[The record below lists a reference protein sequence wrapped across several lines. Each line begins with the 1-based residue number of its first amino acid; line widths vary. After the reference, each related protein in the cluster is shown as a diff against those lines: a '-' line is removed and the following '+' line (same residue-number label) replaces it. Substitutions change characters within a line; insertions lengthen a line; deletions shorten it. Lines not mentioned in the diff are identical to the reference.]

1 MHQPPT
7 PQSFSEQLRLQILRA
22 YHLLDTPPEPA
33 YDDLVKLAAHVCNT
47 PMATITLIDEN
58 RQWFKAAVG
67 LSITETDRNI
77 SFCTHVVDAE
87 APLVVTDATQDP
99 RFATNP
105 FVTGASH
112 IRFYAGIPLVSSL
125 GATLGT
131 LAVIDQVPRQ
141 LTPEQMDLLR
151 ALAHQAMT
159 HLELRFERYHHRL
172 TALRLTATQQT
183 SQVGIWQL
191 LVHENRL
198 LWTESVCQIVGVE
211 PNSFNE
217 TLDAFL
223 ELVHPD
229 DRQALVTAQAKAIAE
244 NSPLDIEYRIIRPD
258 GELRHLHTCGQRLS
272 DNDRLSPLLI
282 GTTQDITAEK
292 QAQTLQQQQQQDL
305 RYAHD
310 TLSFHLQN
318 SPLAVIEWDWAF
330 RVSRWSPQAK
340 ALFGWSEAEVKGRHP
355 GDWLFVYPADVKTV
369 EPVMTELINGEVK
382 RNVCCNR
389 NLTRDGSVVHCEWY
403 NSVRLAQNGN
413 IMSIFSL
420 VLDVTER
427 VQAEQAAAAALAGE
441 KAARAEAEAAK
452 AHFRSLF
459 ESAPGMYLVVTPADY
474 AIVAVSEAY
483 LQATMTRREEIIGR
497 CLFDIFPDDPS
508 DPQAVGTTNL
518 RTSLER
524 VKQWRRADG
533 MAVLR
538 YPIPHPEGG
547 FEERFWNPFNSPV
560 FGPDGTLAYIIH
572 RVEDVTAYV
581 RYRQQAGEGQ
591 AVGQTLEPIQQM
603 EADIVQRAHDL
614 QALNEKLRRREE
626 RLRRT
631 FAAAATG
638 IVAAD
643 LQGGFLE
650 VNQAF
655 CRMMGYTEA
664 ELLQTDYLSITHP
677 ADRAVSRDRIQ
688 ALLRGDL
695 ESFVLEKRFI
705 TQDQQVVWG
714 RVSVAAQRNDIGQ
727 IINTV
732 AVIEDITQQRQMA
745 QQLQENQA
753 LVRIAE
759 RLGRLGGWA
768 IDLAQGNQVHWSEEM
783 FNLLEWPTDQAASL
797 EIGLER
803 YPPEYRQTIEAALAD
818 CAETGTPFDLE
829 VEILTFQNRHL
840 WVRVRGEAEYNAAG
854 EVVRIIGAFQDISA
868 QKQAE
873 SALERFA
880 SRLRTTLESMTDA
893 FYLLDDQWRFA
904 YLNREAERVLQCKA
918 DAVMG
923 QVVWEAFPGSRDS
936 ELFPRYHQA
945 VAKGISQ
952 HFEFYYAP
960 LDEWFEVNAY
970 PSAEGLA
977 VYFRV
982 ISDRI
987 ALEEQ
992 LRQSQRLESI
1002 GQLTGGIAHDFNNLL
1017 TVMLGNAE
1025 LLTELLEPT
1034 SPLHPL
1040 AEMIGSA
1047 AQRGAELTQR
1057 LLAFARR
1064 QALNPK
1070 AVDVNALI
1078 LGMEGLLKR
1087 TLGEH
1092 IDIELVLRADV
1103 WPALV
1108 DSAQLESALLNIC
1121 INSRDAMASG
1131 GTLTLETSC
1140 IRVDTDDA
1148 QNPSALVP
1156 GQYVMITVSD
1166 IGTGIAPDHL
1176 SRVFEP
1182 FFTTKAIGQGTG
1194 LGLSMVY
1201 GFIKQS
1207 NGQIKIYS
1215 ELGEGT
1221 TIRMYLPRYV
1231 GGHGESSDVDR
1242 TMDSVEGAER
1252 VLLVEDDGL
1261 VRQYAQRQLE
1271 SLGYQV
1277 VVAENGSVALDI
1289 IRQRPDIDLLF
1300 TDVVMPGA
1308 MSGRALADA
1317 ALRLR
1322 PELKVLYTSGYSESA
1337 IVHHGRLDPGVHL
1350 LSKPYRRAELA
1361 QKLRQV
1367 LDPSAP
1373 QSKLQ
1378 E

>member
-1 MHQPPT
+1 MPQPPT

-47 PMATITLIDEN
+47 PMATITLIDEQ

-67 LSITETDRNI
+67 LSMTETARNI

-99 RFATNP
+99 RFAANP
-105 FVTGASH
+105 FVAGAPH

-125 GATLGT
+125 GAILGT

-191 LVHENRL
+191 LVNENRL
-198 LWTESVCQIVGVE
+198 LWTESVCQIFGVE

-229 DRQALVTAQAKAIAE
+229 DRQALVTAQAKAIE
-244 NSPLDIEYRIIRPD
+244 GNSPLDIEYRIIRPD
-258 GELRHLHTCGQRLS
+258 GELRYLHTCGQRLS
-272 DNDRLSPLLI
+272 EDDMLSPLLI
-282 GTTQDITAEK
+282 GTIQDVTAEK

-305 RYAHD
+305 HYAHD

-318 SPLAVIEWDWAF
+318 SPLAAIEWDWAF
-330 RVSRWSPQAK
+330 RVSRWSPQAE

-355 GDWLFVYPADVKTV
+355 GDWLFVYPADVDTV
-369 EPVMTELINGEVK
+369 EPVMTQLINGEVK

-389 NLTRDGSVVHCEWY
+389 NLTRDGLVVHCEWY
-403 NSVRLAQNGN
+403 NSVRLDQDDN
-413 IMSIFSL
+413 IVSIFSL

-427 VQAEQAAAAALAGE
+427 VQAEQATAAALDRE

-452 AHFRSLF
+452 TYFR
-459 ESAPGMYLVVTPADY
+459 T
-474 AIVAVSEAY
+474 
-483 LQATMTRREEIIGR
+483 
-497 CLFDIFPDDPS
+497 
-508 DPQAVGTTNL
+508 
-518 RTSLER
+518 
-524 VKQWRRADG
+524 
-533 MAVLR
+533 
-538 YPIPHPEGG
+538 
-547 FEERFWNPFNSPV
+547 
-560 FGPDGTLAYIIH
+560 
-572 RVEDVTAYV
+572 
-581 RYRQQAGEGQ
+581 
-591 AVGQTLEPIQQM
+591 
-603 EADIVQRAHDL
+603 
-614 QALNEKLRRREE
+614 LNEKLRISED

-643 LQGGFLE
+643 LQGRFLE
-650 VNQAF
+650 VNEAF
-655 CRMMGYTEA
+655 CRMVGYTEA
-664 ELLQTDYLSITHP
+664 ELLQTDYIAITHP
-677 ADRAVSRDRIQ
+677 EDRAASRDRMQELI
-688 ALLRGDL
+688 RGDRD
-695 ESFVLEKRFI
+695 SFVLKKRFI
-705 TQDQQVVWG
+705 TQDQRVVWG
-714 RVSVAAQRNDIGQ
+714 RVSVSIQQNAAGQ
-727 IINTV
+727 AVNTV
-732 AVIEDITQQRQMA
+732 AVIEDITQQIQIA
-745 QQLQENQA
+745 QQLQESRTLA
-753 LVRIAE
+753 RIAE

-768 IDLAQGNQVHWSEEM
+768 IDIAQDNQVHWSEEM
-783 FNLLEWPTDQAASL
+783 FHLLEWPADQAASL
-797 EIGLER
+797 ELGLER
-803 YPPEYRQTIEAALAD
+803 YLPEYRSTLEVALAQ

-829 VEILTFQNRHL
+829 VEILTFQNHRL
-840 WVRVRGEAEYNAAG
+840 WVRVIGEAEHNAAN
-854 EVVRIIGAFQDISA
+854 EIVRIIGAFQDISA
-868 QKQAE
+868 RKQAE
-873 SALERFA
+873 SALDRFA
-880 SRLRTTLESMTDA
+880 SRLHTTLESMTDA

-918 DAVMG
+918 DTVMG
-923 QVVWEAFPGSRDS
+923 QVVWEVLPGSGGS

-945 VAKGISQ
+945 VAKGQSQ
-952 HFEFYYAP
+952 HFEFYYPP

-992 LRQSQRLESI
+992 LRQSQRLEAI
-1002 GQLTGGIAHDFNNLL
+1002 GHLTGGIAHDFNNLL

-1025 LLTELLEPT
+1025 LLTEMLDQF

-1040 AEMIGSA
+1040 AEMIASA

-1064 QALNPK
+1064 QALKPQ
-1070 AVDVNALI
+1070 AVNVNQL
-1078 LGMEGLLKR
+1078 LLEMNGLLQR

-1092 IDIELVLRADV
+1092 IQIEVFTARDL
-1103 WPALV
+1103 WSALV
-1108 DSAQLESALLNIC
+1108 DPAQLESTILNLC
-1121 INSRDAMASG
+1121 INNRDAMAAG
-1131 GTLTLETSC
+1131 GTLTIETC
-1140 IRVDTDDA
+1140 NANVDHDYA
-1148 QNPSALVP
+1148 QYQAEMVP

-1166 IGTGIAPDHL
+1166 TGTGIAPQHL
-1176 SRVFEP
+1176 DRVFEP
-1182 FFTTKAIGQGTG
+1182 FFTTKETGKGTG

-1201 GFIKQS
+1201 GFVKQS
-1207 NGQIKIYS
+1207 NGHIKIYS

-1221 TIRMYLPRYV
+1221 TIRLYLPRYM
-1231 GGHGESSDVDR
+1231 GGQNDPLDVDLS
-1242 TMDSVEGAER
+1242 MSSVGRSEL
-1252 VLLVEDDGL
+1252 VLLVEDDAL
-1261 VRQYAQRQLE
+1261 VRQYAHRQLQ
-1271 SLGYQV
+1271 SLGYTV
-1277 VVAENGSVALDI
+1277 AVAENGPAALDI
-1289 IRQRPDIDLLF
+1289 IRQRDDIDLLF

-1308 MSGRALADA
+1308 MSGRDLADA
-1317 ALRLR
+1317 ARRLR
-1322 PELKVLYTSGYSESA
+1322 PHLRVLYTSGYSEST
-1337 IVHHGRLDPGVHL
+1337 IIHQGRLDPGVQL
-1350 LSKPYRRAELA
+1350 LSKPYRRTDLA
-1361 QKLRQV
+1361 RKLREVLDQV
-1367 LDPSAP
+1367 LNQTDPIDPMQDSGHG
-1373 QSKLQ
+1373 
-1378 E
+1378 